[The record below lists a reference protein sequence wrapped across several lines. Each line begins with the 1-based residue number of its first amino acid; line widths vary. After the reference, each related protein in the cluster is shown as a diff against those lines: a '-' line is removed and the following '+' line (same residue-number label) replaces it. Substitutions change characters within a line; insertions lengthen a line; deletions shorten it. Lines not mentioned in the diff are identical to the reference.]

1 VFVDMLLSSA
11 RGAALRGARRWLST
25 QPPKK
30 DTLAALVERQSLR
43 GEVVLVRADL
53 NLPLSKG
60 DGPPTITDATRLIEA
75 LPSLRLL
82 IDAGAKVVCCSHLGR
97 PKKAKTEAERARMT
111 LAPVAERMSQELGF
125 SVLTADDCVGPSV
138 TAAAGSLQEG
148 GVLLLE
154 NTRFHPEEE
163 KNEPNFAANLVRD
176 CGATIFVN
184 DAFGA
189 AHRAHATT
197 AGVVPH
203 VKHAVAG
210 LLLEKELD
218 YLYGAVASPQRP
230 FAAVVG
236 GAKVSSKI
244 AVLESLMEK
253 VDTLVV
259 GGGMAFTFLKARGLE
274 VGKSLVEEDQMELA
288 TKLEQLAKAKGVELI
303 LPTDVIAADA
313 FAADANTVTVG
324 VDAIPA
330 DYLGVDNGPVTTRLI
345 QERLAACKT
354 IIWNGPMGVF
364 EMPPFAKGTF
374 DVAETLAVATDG
386 GAVTIIGGGDSVAAV
401 NKAGLASR
409 MSHISTGGGAS
420 LELLEGKVLPGVDS
434 LDDAP

>member
-1 VFVDMLLSSA
+1 MLLSSA

-30 DTLAALVERQSLR
+30 DTLAALAERQSLR

-288 TKLEQLAKAKGVELI
+288 TKLEQLAKAQGVELI

-330 DYLGVDNGPVTTRLI
+330 DYLGVDNGPVTTSLI